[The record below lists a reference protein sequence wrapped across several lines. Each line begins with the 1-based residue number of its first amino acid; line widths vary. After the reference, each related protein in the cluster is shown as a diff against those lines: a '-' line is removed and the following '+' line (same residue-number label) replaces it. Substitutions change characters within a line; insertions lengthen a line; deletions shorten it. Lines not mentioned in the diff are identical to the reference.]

1 MTEKI
6 QRCCEVCG
14 NLSFDDGG
22 DGFFY
27 CTRCGSQAVDIMD
40 TGVDDDDL
48 FNVDGGMYSTSQRRQ
63 YCQVSQPVPISQVQL
78 SQHLETLKTFDDYDE
93 RNGDDGVGPAV
104 PSDFGSSQISLTYT
118 DYYSEIRLRYVMGL
132 QAMIQMQCK
141 TLVEKFNVSPLI
153 VGLAGPIWLRL
164 LAHENVLSD
173 EWADDVIHESESQTQ
188 GEIELSQPT
197 GSQKTEPHNLIGK
210 RAVTIWHK
218 SLRNLIPLPCSLAIS
233 FLVCHVAREAILPT
247 DILKW
252 TLEGKLPYF
261 AAFLE
266 IEKQLGPPS
275 RSCPISTSRMF
286 RPIRT
291 VTLQKLESL
300 AASIAR
306 KIGLELPS
314 VNFHAIAA
322 RYLKHLSL
330 PVEKILPQACQVYE
344 WSMPP
349 ELYLSDNDSRL
360 PSRVCVMSILIVTMR
375 ILYDLNGGKWEL
387 ISSCSNNLV
396 SAVENGAGECGF
408 SCNARGAVTEE
419 DSASRDSD
427 PHDSTSVLSKKSNYD
442 ASKLLKILEEK
453 YNELSDTYD
462 FSKDLQSYLL
472 YCKNVVFAGLEPA
485 YDDHEEERIIEDFWD
500 FYQSHKADK
509 ASEDGKTD
517 SHTCNHFHH
526 SGSRH
531 GSNSTTKE
539 NENFRDD
546 GYKCKMSR
554 DDGDSNAALRQL
566 KADMNE
572 NRFVYIPPRK
582 NVKKKDGYIRYARKK
597 DGAYLYAVHADYYIL
612 LRSCAKVAQVDVRTM
627 HVGVLAFEKRLEML
641 EKRIDFCLCKR
652 LPDDFC
658 EFCRD

>member
-1 MTEKI
+1 MTDK
-6 QRCCEVCG
+6 RCEVCG
-14 NLSFDDGG
+14 HESFDDGG

-27 CTRCGSQAVDIMD
+27 CSRCGSQVNDIID
-40 TGVDDDDL
+40 TGVDEDDL
-48 FNVDGGMYSTSQRRQ
+48 FNPEGMYSASQRRK
-63 YCQVSQPVPISQVQL
+63 YTKVSQPEPQVKL
-78 SQHLETLKTFDDYDE
+78 SQHSENLKTEDDYDE
-93 RNGDDGVGPAV
+93 HNGDDGVGPAE
-104 PSDFGSSQISLTYT
+104 PSDFGSSQISLTYR
-118 DYYSEIRLRYVMGL
+118 DYYSAIRLRYVMGV
-132 QAMIQMQCK
+132 QVMIQLQCK
-141 TLVEKFNVSPLI
+141 ALVEKFNVSPLI
-153 VGLAGPIWLRL
+153 FGLVGPIWLRL
-164 LAHENVLSD
+164 LAHEKIMND
-173 EWADDVIHESESQTQ
+173 EWADNVIHESESQTQ

-197 GSQKTEPHNLIGK
+197 GSNKTEPHNLLGK

-218 SLRNLIPLPCSLAIS
+218 SLSSMIPLPCSLAIS

-261 AAFLE
+261 SAFLE
-266 IEKQLGPPS
+266 IEKQLGPRS

-286 RPIRT
+286 RPIKT
-291 VTLQKLESL
+291 ITLQKLESL

-314 VNFHAIAA
+314 VNFHAIAS

-349 ELYLSDNDSRL
+349 ELYLSDNKLRL

-387 ISSCSNNLV
+387 ISSRFNNLA
-396 SAVENGAGECGF
+396 SADED
-408 SCNARGAVTEE
+408 
-419 DSASRDSD
+419 DSASHGSD
-427 PHDSTSVLSKKSNYD
+427 LHDSTSDMNKYNYD
-442 ASKLLKILEEK
+442 ALKLLKILEEK

-472 YCKNVVFAGLEPA
+472 YCKDVVFAGLEPA
-485 YDDHEEERIIEDFWD
+485 YDDHEEERIIEDLWG
-500 FYQSHKADK
+500 FYQSHKAGK

-517 SHTCNHFHH
+517 SHTCNGFHH
-526 SGSRH
+526 SGSSH
-531 GSNSTTKE
+531 GYSSTPKE
-539 NENFRDD
+539 SENFRDS
-546 GYKCKMSR
+546 GCKCKMSK
-554 DDGDSNAALRQL
+554 DDADSNTVNCSQCGLEETALRQL
-566 KADMNE
+566 KEDMKE

-582 NVKKKDGYIRYARKK
+582 NVKKKDGYIRYARKR
-597 DGAYLYAVHADYYIL
+597 DGAFLYAVHADYYIL

-627 HVGVLAFEKRLEML
+627 HVGVLTFERRLEML
-641 EKRIDFCLCKR
+641 ERRIDFCLCKR

-658 EFCRD
+658 EFCRNE

>member
-1 MTEKI
+1 
-6 QRCCEVCG
+6 
-14 NLSFDDGG
+14 
-22 DGFFY
+22 
-27 CTRCGSQAVDIMD
+27 
-40 TGVDDDDL
+40 
-48 FNVDGGMYSTSQRRQ
+48 
-63 YCQVSQPVPISQVQL
+63 
-78 SQHLETLKTFDDYDE
+78 
-93 RNGDDGVGPAV
+93 
-104 PSDFGSSQISLTYT
+104 
-118 DYYSEIRLRYVMGL
+118 MGL

-197 GSQKTEPHNLIGK
+197 GSQKTEPRNLNGK

-266 IEKQLGPPS
+266 IEKQLGPPP

-322 RYLKHLSL
+322 RYLKNLSL
-330 PVEKILPQACQVYE
+330 PVEKILPRACQVYE

-408 SCNARGAVTEE
+408 SCNASGAVAEE

-427 PHDSTSVLSKKSNYD
+427 HHDSSSALSEKSNSD
-442 ASKLLKILEEK
+442 ALKLLKILEEK
-453 YNELSDTYD
+453 YSELSDSYD

-485 YDDHEEERIIEDFWD
+485 YDDHEEEKLIEDFWN
-500 FYQSHKADK
+500 FYQSRKAAK

-531 GSNSTTKE
+531 GSSSTTKE
-539 NENFRDD
+539 NENFRDND
-546 GYKCKMSR
+546 
-554 DDGDSNAALRQL
+554 DSNAALRQL
-566 KADMNE
+566 KADMKE

-582 NVKKKDGYIRYARKK
+582 NVKKIDGYIRYARKK

-641 EKRIDFCLCKR
+641 ERRIGFCLCKR
-652 LPDDFC
+652 IPDDFC

>member
-6 QRCCEVCG
+6 QRRCEVCG

-27 CTRCGSQAVDIMD
+27 CTRCGSQADDIID

-48 FNVDGGMYSTSQRRQ
+48 FNVDGGIYSASQRRQ
-63 YCQVSQPVPISQVQL
+63 CSQVAQPEPISQVQL

-93 RNGDDGVGPAV
+93 RLGDVGVGPAV
-104 PSDFGSSQISLTYT
+104 LSDFGSSQISLTYT
-118 DYYSEIRLRYVMGL
+118 DYYSEIRLRYVMGV
-132 QAMIQMQCK
+132 QVMIQMQCK
-141 TLVEKFNVSPLI
+141 ALVEKFNVSPLI
-153 VGLAGPIWLRL
+153 VGLAGPILLRL
-164 LAHENVLSD
+164 LAHEKVLSD
-173 EWADDVIHESESQTQ
+173 EWADNAIHESESQTQ

-197 GSQKTEPHNLIGK
+197 GSNKTEPHNLLGK

-218 SLRNLIPLPCSLAIS
+218 SLSSMIPLPCSLAIS
-233 FLVCHVAREAILPT
+233 FIVCHVAREAILPT

-286 RPIRT
+286 KPIRT
-291 VTLQKLESL
+291 VTLQKLESR

-330 PVEKILPQACQVYE
+330 PVEKILPQACKVYE

-360 PSRVCVMSILIVTMR
+360 PSRVCVMSILIVTIR
-375 ILYDLNGGKWEL
+375 ILYDLNGGKWES
-387 ISSCSNNLV
+387 ISSCTNNLV
-396 SAVENGAGECGF
+396 SATENGAEECGF
-408 SCNARGAVTEE
+408 SCNARGAVAEE
-419 DSASRDSD
+419 DSASRNSD
-427 PHDSTSVLSKKSNYD
+427 PHDSTSDMSKSD
-442 ASKLLKILEEK
+442 SGALELFKILEEK
-453 YNELSDTYD
+453 YNELSDTYG

-472 YCKNVVFAGLEPA
+472 YCKDVVFAGLEPA
-485 YDDHEEERIIEDFWD
+485 YDNHEEERIIEDFWD
-500 FYQSHKADK
+500 FYQSHKAGK
-509 ASEDGKTD
+509 ASEEEKTN
-517 SHTCNHFHH
+517 SHTCNLFHH
-526 SGSRH
+526 GGSSG
-531 GSNSTTKE
+531 TTKE
-539 NENFRDD
+539 SENSRDE
-546 GYKCKMSR
+546 GCKCKMSR

-566 KADMNE
+566 KEDMKE

-627 HVGVLAFEKRLEML
+627 HVGVLAFEKRLDML

-652 LPDDFC
+652 IPDDFC

>member
-6 QRCCEVCG
+6 RRCCEVCG
-14 NLSFDDGG
+14 NISFVDGG

-27 CTRCGSQAVDIMD
+27 CTRCGSQANDIID

-48 FNVDGGMYSTSQRRQ
+48 FNVDGGIYSASQRRQ
-63 YCQVSQPVPISQVQL
+63 YSQVPKPETISQVQL

-93 RNGDDGVGPAV
+93 RNVDDGVGPAE

-118 DYYSEIRLRYVMGL
+118 DYYSEIRLRYVMGV
-132 QAMIQMQCK
+132 QVMIQMQCK
-141 TLVEKFNVSPLI
+141 ALVEKFNVSPLI

-164 LAHENVLSD
+164 LAHEKVLSD
-173 EWADDVIHESESQTQ
+173 EWADNAINESESQTQ

-197 GSQKTEPHNLIGK
+197 GSNKTEPHNLLGK
-210 RAVTIWHK
+210 RAVTIWHR
-218 SLRNLIPLPCSLAIS
+218 SLSNMIPLPCSLAIS

-252 TLEGKLPYF
+252 ALEGKLPYF

-266 IEKQLGPPS
+266 IEKQLGPPP

-291 VTLQKLESL
+291 ITLQKLESL
-300 AASIAR
+300 AAFIAR

-314 VNFHAIAA
+314 VNFHAIAS

-330 PVEKILPQACQVYE
+330 PVEKILPQAFQVYE

-349 ELYLSDNDSRL
+349 ELYLSDSDIRL

-387 ISSCSNNLV
+387 ISSCSSNLE
-396 SAVENGAGECGF
+396 SAVEKGAGECG
-408 SCNARGAVTEE
+408 AIAED
-419 DSASRDSD
+419 DSASCDSD
-427 PHDSTSVLSKKSNYD
+427 SHGSTSDMSKSNFD
-442 ASKLLKILEEK
+442 ALKLLKILEEK
-453 YNELSDTYD
+453 YTELSVTYD

-472 YCKNVVFAGLEPA
+472 YCKDVVFAGLEPA
-485 YDDHEEERIIEDFWD
+485 YDDLEEERIIEDLWD
-500 FYQSHKADK
+500 FYQSHKAK

-517 SHTCNHFHH
+517 CGRTP
-526 SGSRH
+526 
-531 GSNSTTKE
+531 KE
-539 NENFRDD
+539 GKKFRDD
-546 GYKCKMSR
+546 G
-554 DDGDSNAALRQL
+554 GSNTANHSQCVLGETALGQL
-566 KADMNE
+566 KEDMEE

-597 DGAYLYAVHADYYIL
+597 DGAYHYAVHADYYIL

-641 EKRIDFCLCKR
+641 ESRIKFCLGKRI
-652 LPDDFC
+652 PDDFC
-658 EFCRD
+658 DFCRDE

>member
-6 QRCCEVCG
+6 QRRCEFCP
-14 NLSFDDGG
+14 NLSFVNGG

-27 CTRCGSQAVDIMD
+27 CNGCGSQANDIIDMSVDN
-40 TGVDDDDL
+40 DDGC
-48 FNVDGGMYSTSQRRQ
+48 NVDGGIYRTSQCRPKR
-63 YCQVSQPVPISQVQL
+63 
-78 SQHLETLKTFDDYDE
+78 H
-93 RNGDDGVGPAV
+93 
-104 PSDFGSSQISLTYT
+104 QISLTYT

-141 TLVEKFNVSPLI
+141 TLVEKFNVTPLI

-173 EWADDVIHESESQTQ
+173 EWAYNVINESESQTQ
-188 GEIELSQPT
+188 GEGELPQPT
-197 GSQKTEPHNLIGK
+197 GSQKTEPHNSLGK

-218 SLRNLIPLPCSLAIS
+218 SLSSMIPLPCSLAIS

-275 RSCPISTSRMF
+275 RSCPISTIRMF

-300 AASIAR
+300 AASIAT

-314 VNFHAIAA
+314 VNFHAITA

-375 ILYDLNGGKWEL
+375 ILYDLNDGKWES
-387 ISSCSNNLV
+387 IASCSNNLV
-396 SAVENGAGECGF
+396 SAVENGAGERGF
-408 SCNARGAVTEE
+408 SCNARGAVAED
-419 DSASRDSD
+419 DSASHDAD
-427 PHDSTSVLSKKSNYD
+427 PHDSTSDMSKSNSD
-442 ASKLLKILEEK
+442 AVELLKIIEEK
-453 YNELSDTYD
+453 YNELSDTYE
-462 FSKDLQSYLL
+462 FSKDLHSYLR
-472 YCKNVVFAGLEPA
+472 YCKDVVFAGLGPA
-485 YDDHEEERIIEDFWD
+485 YDDHEEKKLIEDLWN
-500 FYQSHKADK
+500 FYQSRKAGK
-509 ASEDGKTD
+509 ASEDGKT
-517 SHTCNHFHH
+517 
-526 SGSRH
+526 RH
-531 GSNSTTKE
+531 GCSSRPKE

-546 GYKCKMSR
+546 SYKCICKTSR
-554 DDGDSNAALRQL
+554 DDGDSNATLRQL
-566 KADMNE
+566 KVDMKE

-627 HVGVLAFEKRLEML
+627 HVGVLTFEKRLEML
-641 EKRIDFCLCKR
+641 EKRIGFCLCKR
-652 LPDDFC
+652 IPDDSC

>member
-6 QRCCEVCG
+6 RRCCEICG

-197 GSQKTEPHNLIGK
+197 GSQKTEPRNLNGK

-275 RSCPISTSRMF
+275 RSCPISTGRMF

-322 RYLKHLSL
+322 RYLKNLSL
-330 PVEKILPQACQVYE
+330 PVEKILPRACQVYE

-408 SCNARGAVTEE
+408 SCNARGAVAEE

-427 PHDSTSVLSKKSNYD
+427 HHDSSSALSEKSNSD
-442 ASKLLKILEEK
+442 ALKLLKILEEK
-453 YNELSDTYD
+453 YSELSDSYD

-485 YDDHEEERIIEDFWD
+485 YDDHEEEKLIDDFWN
-500 FYQSHKADK
+500 FYKNCTAAK

-546 GYKCKMSR
+546 
-554 DDGDSNAALRQL
+554 DDSNAALRQL
-566 KADMNE
+566 KADMKE

-582 NVKKKDGYIRYARKK
+582 NVKKIDGYIRYARKK

-627 HVGVLAFEKRLEML
+627 HVGVLAFEKRLEIL
-641 EKRIDFCLCKR
+641 ERRIGFCLCKR
-652 LPDDFC
+652 IPDDFC

>member
-6 QRCCEVCG
+6 QRCCEVCP

-27 CTRCGSQAVDIMD
+27 CTGCGSQANDIID
-40 TGVDDDDL
+40 TGVIAI
-48 FNVDGGMYSTSQRRQ
+48 M
-63 YCQVSQPVPISQVQL
+63 
-78 SQHLETLKTFDDYDE
+78 EMME
-93 RNGDDGVGPAV
+93 
-104 PSDFGSSQISLTYT
+104 

-132 QAMIQMQCK
+132 QAMIQMRAVQD
-141 TLVEKFNVSPLI
+141 S
-153 VGLAGPIWLRL
+153 
-164 LAHENVLSD
+164 
-173 EWADDVIHESESQTQ
+173 

-197 GSQKTEPHNLIGK
+197 GSQKTEPHNLLGK

-218 SLRNLIPLPCSLAIS
+218 SLSSMVPLPCSLAIS
-233 FLVCHVAREAILPT
+233 FLVCHVARESILPT

-275 RSCPISTSRMF
+275 RSCPISTICML

-291 VTLQKLESL
+291 VTLQKLEFL

-360 PSRVCVMSILIVTMR
+360 PSRCLLLS
-375 ILYDLNGGKWEL
+375 
-387 ISSCSNNLV
+387 
-396 SAVENGAGECGF
+396 VENGAGECGF
-408 SCNARGAVTEE
+408 SCNARGAVAED

-427 PHDSTSVLSKKSNYD
+427 PHDSMSKSNSD
-442 ASKLLKILEEK
+442 ALKLLKIIEEK
-453 YNELSDTYD
+453 FLFLFDRIFKRFTFIS
-462 FSKDLQSYLL
+462 SILQR
-472 YCKNVVFAGLEPA
+472 CGLGPA
-485 YDDHEEERIIEDFWD
+485 YDDHEEKKLIEVFWD
-500 FYQSHKADK
+500 SYQSRKAGK
-509 ASEDGKTD
+509 ASEDRKTN
-517 SHTCNHFHH
+517 SHTCNNFHH
-526 SGSRH
+526 SGFRH
-531 GSNSTTKE
+531 GCSSTPKE
-539 NENFRDD
+539 SENFRDD
-546 GYKCKMSR
+546 ACKCKCKCKMSR
-554 DDGDSNAALRQL
+554 DDGDSNATLRQL
-566 KADMNE
+566 KADMKE
-572 NRFVYIPPRK
+572 NRCEEERW
-582 NVKKKDGYIRYARKK
+582 
-597 DGAYLYAVHADYYIL
+597 VHQ
-612 LRSCAKVAQVDVRTM
+612 VAQVDVRTM

-641 EKRIDFCLCKR
+641 ERRIHFCLCKR
-652 LPDDFC
+652 LPDDFW
-658 EFCRD
+658 EFCCDW

>member
-6 QRCCEVCG
+6 QRCCEVCS

-27 CTRCGSQAVDIMD
+27 CTRCGSQANDIIDM
-40 TGVDDDDL
+40 GVDDDDL
-48 FNVDGGMYSTSQRRQ
+48 FNVDGGIYSASQRRQ
-63 YCQVSQPVPISQVQL
+63 YCQVPKPETISQAQL

-93 RNGDDGVGPAV
+93 HNVDGGVGPAV

-118 DYYSEIRLRYVMGL
+118 DYYSDIRLRYVMGV
-132 QAMIQMQCK
+132 QVMIQMQCK
-141 TLVEKFNVSPLI
+141 ALVEKFNVSPLI
-153 VGLAGPIWLRL
+153 VGLAGPIWLRF
-164 LAHENVLSD
+164 LAHEKVLSD
-173 EWADDVIHESESQTQ
+173 EWADDAIHESESQTQ

-197 GSQKTEPHNLIGK
+197 GSYKTEPHNLLGK

-218 SLRNLIPLPCSLAIS
+218 SLSSMIPLPCSLAIS

-247 DILKW
+247 DVLKW

-286 RPIRT
+286 RPIKT
-291 VTLQKLESL
+291 ISLQKLESL

-349 ELYLSDNDSRL
+349 ELYLSDNDIRL

-396 SAVENGAGECGF
+396 SAVENGAGECGL
-408 SCNARGAVTEE
+408 SCNARGAVAED
-419 DSASRDSD
+419 DSALHDSD
-427 PHDSTSVLSKKSNYD
+427 PCDSTSDMSKSNFD
-442 ASKLLKILEEK
+442 ALKLLKILEEK

-472 YCKNVVFAGLEPA
+472 YCKEVVFAGLEPA
-485 YDDHEEERIIEDFWD
+485 YDDHEEERIIEDLWD
-500 FYQSHKADK
+500 FYQSNKAGK
-509 ASEDGKTD
+509 ASEDGKAD
-517 SHTCNHFHH
+517 SHTCN
-526 SGSRH
+526 G
-531 GSNSTTKE
+531 K
-539 NENFRDD
+539 NFRDD
-546 GYKCKMSR
+546 GGSNTVNCSKC
-554 DDGDSNAALRQL
+554 GLGETALRLL
-566 KADMNE
+566 KADMEE

-582 NVKKKDGYIRYARKK
+582 NAKKKDGYIRYARKK
-597 DGAYLYAVHADYYIL
+597 DGAYHYAAHADYYIL

-627 HVGVLAFEKRLEML
+627 HVAVLAFEKRLEML
-641 EKRIDFCLCKR
+641 ERRIDFCLCKR
-652 LPDDFC
+652 IPDDFC
-658 EFCRD
+658 EFCRDE

>member
-1 MTEKI
+1 MGSREP
-6 QRCCEVCG
+6 
-14 NLSFDDGG
+14 G
-22 DGFFY
+22 DPPL
-27 CTRCGSQAVDIMD
+27 D
-40 TGVDDDDL
+40 TPLGI
-48 FNVDGGMYSTSQRRQ
+48 YSTSRQRRH
-63 YCQVSQPVPISQVQL
+63 C
-78 SQHLETLKTFDDYDE
+78 H
-93 RNGDDGVGPAV
+93 NGDDGVGPA
-104 PSDFGSSQISLTYT
+104 
-118 DYYSEIRLRYVMGL
+118 GL
-132 QAMIQMQCK
+132 
-141 TLVEKFNVSPLI
+141 
-153 VGLAGPIWLRL
+153 GLF
-164 LAHENVLSD
+164 
-173 EWADDVIHESESQTQ
+173 

-197 GSQKTEPHNLIGK
+197 GSQKTEPHNLLGK

-218 SLRNLIPLPCSLAIS
+218 SLSSMVPLPCSLVIS
-233 FLVCHVAREAILPT
+233 FLVCHVARESILPT

-266 IEKQLGPPS
+266 KEKQLGPPS
-275 RSCPISTSRMF
+275 RSCPISTICML

-314 VNFHAIAA
+314 VNFHAIAS

-360 PSRVCVMSILIVTMR
+360 PSRVCVTSILIVTMR

-387 ISSCSNNLV
+387 IASCSNNLV

-408 SCNARGAVTEE
+408 SCNARGAVAED

-427 PHDSTSVLSKKSNYD
+427 PHDSTSDMSKSNSD
-442 ASKLLKILEEK
+442 ALKLLKIIEEK
-453 YNELSDTYD
+453 YNELSDTYE
-462 FSKDLQSYLL
+462 FSKDLHSYLL
-472 YCKNVVFAGLEPA
+472 YCKDLVFAGLAPA
-485 YDDHEEERIIEDFWD
+485 YDDHEEKILIEVFWD
-500 FYQSHKADK
+500 SYQSRKAGK
-509 ASEDGKTD
+509 ASEDGC
-517 SHTCNHFHH
+517 S
-526 SGSRH
+526 
-531 GSNSTTKE
+531 STPKE
-539 NENFRDD
+539 SENFRDD
-546 GYKCKMSR
+546 ACKCKCKMSR
-554 DDGDSNAALRQL
+554 DDGDSNATLRQL
-566 KADMNE
+566 KADMKE

-641 EKRIDFCLCKR
+641 ERRIDFCLCKR

>member
-1 MTEKI
+1 
-6 QRCCEVCG
+6 
-14 NLSFDDGG
+14 
-22 DGFFY
+22 
-27 CTRCGSQAVDIMD
+27 
-40 TGVDDDDL
+40 
-48 FNVDGGMYSTSQRRQ
+48 
-63 YCQVSQPVPISQVQL
+63 
-78 SQHLETLKTFDDYDE
+78 
-93 RNGDDGVGPAV
+93 
-104 PSDFGSSQISLTYT
+104 
-118 DYYSEIRLRYVMGL
+118 MGL

-517 SHTCNHFHH
+517 SHTGNHFHH

-572 NRFVYIPPRK
+572 NRFVYISPRK